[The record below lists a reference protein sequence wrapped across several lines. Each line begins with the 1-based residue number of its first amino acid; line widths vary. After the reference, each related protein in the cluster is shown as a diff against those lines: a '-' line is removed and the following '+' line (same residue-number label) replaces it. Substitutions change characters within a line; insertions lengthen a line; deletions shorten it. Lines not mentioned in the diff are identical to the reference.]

1 MNHEDK
7 RIVLPV
13 LLALLVG
20 IVLLCCTGFV
30 LLGALSQA
38 SR

>member
-1 MNHEDK
+1 MTSDNR

-13 LLALLVG
+13 LIAALIGV
-20 IVLLCCTGFV
+20 ILLCCTGFV